1 MFSHTQPEIV
11 LALAVLVWVYL
22 MGAAITAA
30 VSLAQLS
37 FSLSIVRIN
46 PRNQRRAMDARVS
59 AGILVTCWAWPILL
73 ILRLV
78 SGPSS
83 GSKSRTGVG

>member
-30 VSLAQLS
+30 VSLAHLS
-37 FSLSIVRIN
+37 FSLSIVRIH
-46 PRNQRRAMDARVS
+46 PRNQRRAMQARVS
-59 AGILVTCWAWPILL
+59 AGVLVTCWAWPILL
-73 ILRLV
+73 VLWRV

-83 GSKSRTGVG
+83 GSRSPTVTG